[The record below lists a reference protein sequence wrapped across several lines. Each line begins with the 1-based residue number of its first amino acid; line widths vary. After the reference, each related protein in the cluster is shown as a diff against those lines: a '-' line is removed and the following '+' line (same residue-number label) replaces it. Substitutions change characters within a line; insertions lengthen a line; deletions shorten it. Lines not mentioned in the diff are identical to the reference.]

1 MIGAG
6 LVKRTACDLPPVYGT
21 LMGLLVGFTVRLLF
35 MTQLGSLLR
44 QWPLGRLSDRADR
57 RLVLVG
63 LTACVCLTSLWIAS
77 GAAGTGVLLGFA
89 ITVWGAC
96 SLSTYAI
103 GMAHAA
109 DHAADDEMVVVT
121 SSALLAW
128 GIGGMI
134 GPAIAAPLLDLLRPR
149 RLLPLRR
156 RRQRCRH
163 PVRPLAPG
171 RARGPGGQARL
182 RQRLGHQPAA
192 GRARPVRPAVET
204 RASKLSCR
212 R

>member
-6 LVKRTACDLPPVYGT
+6 LVKRAACDLLPVYGT

-35 MTQLGSLLR
+35 MTQLGSLLC

-109 DHAADDEMVVVT
+109 DHAAADEMVVVT

-134 GPAIAAPLLDLLRPR
+134 GPAIAAPLLDLLGPAGFFLYAAAVSGVVTLFVLWR
-149 RLLPLRR
+149 RAARA
-156 RRQRCRH
+156 
-163 PVRPLAPG
+163 APE
-171 RARGPGGQARL
+171 AKSAFVNVSVTSP
-182 RQRLGHQPAA
+182 RLGELDLRGQ
-192 GRARPVRPAVET
+192 R
-204 RASKLSCR
+204 
-212 R
+212 